1 MGNQLDI
8 EYNFSGI
15 IGILA
20 YKSMTT
26 FCFTSWLLS
35 VMNKD

>member
-1 MGNQLDI
+1 MGLILNID
-8 EYNFSGI
+8 FSGM
-15 IGILA
+15 IGILT

-35 VMNKD
+35 VMNKKV